1 MAAEK
6 VARGL
11 PGRAGAVLP
20 QVREGAGWREGGRAR
35 GRREAGARKGGGEEG
50 ARAHTCPG
58 QRRELSCASLGL
70 RRLRREKG
78 GLAGG
83 GGTPRGGG
91 GGGSD
96 GWLGSRSFSLPLASP
111 AHTLPLP
118 LTHSPLGSPSSS
130 SFPCGIR
137 SPPPPPPQTA
147 SRGSQ
152 TSARN
157 PALRA

>member
-1 MAAEK
+1 MGGTSDCGSGS
-6 VARGL
+6 RRSRGGL

-20 QVREGAGWREGGRAR
+20 QVREGAGWREGA
-35 GRREAGARKGGGEEG
+35 REAGAGGREERGREEG

-58 QRRELSCASLGL
+58 QQREPSCASLGL
-70 RRLRREKG
+70 CRLREEKG

-118 LTHSPLGSPSSS
+118 LTHSPLD
-130 SFPCGIR
+130 
-137 SPPPPPPQTA
+137 SPPPPPSLQDPLAAAAAAAADGKSWQPDVGA
-147 SRGSQ
+147 
-152 TSARN
+152 
-157 PALRA
+157 